1 MKEIRKLGGKEMKYY
16 YVESGETNGNVKLS
30 YGSNCTEKKP
40 MIFSKEDSW
49 FAVAILACGFLYWN
63 LIHFASLSAGAT
75 AFTAVLCTVVFVYFQ
90 SKGIGQN
97 RSSLPW
103 LGLVLILALHLMVYD
118 NYDIKQFVF
127 MLLSASFLYW
137 VCLSTKNALDSKLSI
152 YALGDA
158 VNQGILLPFSNF
170 TCGYFGI
177 KNGLSKNKYG
187 KNVIY
192 IAAGIIVFLPFIV
205 IVITQLSNADLV
217 FEQLVNQ
224 VLEAISFG
232 TLINYGWQ
240 FILGIPV
247 ALYLYGAI
255 YGNVQGRNVED
266 LRKKNLDDFVQ
277 NIRFAPKISIYT
289 ALTIFNCIYL
299 VFFIS
304 QTTYLFSA
312 FGDVLPDTMTYAE
325 YARRGFFELC
335 KVCAINMVIIIATT
349 CCMKRNDKAENQLS
363 EGQESPKLLKIETG
377 ILAVFTILLIVT
389 ALSKMGMYIHYYGLT
404 QLRIYAAWFMAVLL
418 FTFVIIVARQI
429 KIFNASKIVIV
440 GCIAAFLML
449 AYGNVDGNIA
459 KYNIERY
466 ERGTLEKLDYRML
479 FTLSDAATPYLYEH
493 YKNSTDEKEK
503 TLIYSGI
510 TGRYSWGVETEP
522 YEKTFR
528 DFNVQDTQ
536 ADKIRNIL
544 LAEKGREKP
553 ENLSDGENL
562 YSAMRY

>member
-1 MKEIRKLGGKEMKYY
+1 MKYY
-16 YVESGETNGNVKLS
+16 YAESGETNGNVKLS
-30 YGSNCTEKKP
+30 YGSTFKEKKP

-63 LIHFASLSAGAT
+63 LIHFASLSAGVT
-75 AFTAVLCTVVFVYFQ
+75 LFTAIICAVVLIYFIT
-90 SKGIGQN
+90 KGIGQT

-103 LGLVLILALHLMVYD
+103 LGLVLISALHLMIYA
-118 NYDIKQFVF
+118 NYNIKQFVF

-137 VCLSTKNALDSKLSI
+137 VCISTKNALDSKLSI

-187 KNVIY
+187 KNMLY
-192 IAAGIIVFLPFIV
+192 IAAGILVFLPVMV
-205 IVITQLSNADLV
+205 IVISQLSSADFA
-217 FEQLVNQ
+217 FEQLVNR
-224 VLEAISFG
+224 VLETISFD
-232 TLINYGWQ
+232 TLITYGWQ
-240 FILGIPV
+240 FVFGIPV

-255 YGNVQGRNVED
+255 YGNVCDRHVDE
-266 LRKKNLDDFVQ
+266 LKKKNLDDFMQ
-277 NIRFAPKISIYT
+277 HIRFAPKMSIYT

-299 VFFIS
+299 AFFIS

-312 FGDVLPDTMTYAE
+312 FGNVLPDTMTYAE

-335 KVCAINMVIIIATT
+335 KVCTINMMIIIITT
-349 CCMKRNDKAENQLS
+349 CCMKRGEKSEDLS
-363 EGQESPKLLKIETG
+363 SVGQEPPKLLKLQTG

-418 FTFVIIVARQI
+418 FTFVVLVARQI
-429 KIFNASKIVIV
+429 RRFNASKIVIL
-440 GCIAAFLML
+440 GCITAFLIL
-449 AYGNVDGNIA
+449 AYGNVDGTIA
-459 KYNIERY
+459 KYNIDRY

-493 YKNSTDEKEK
+493 YKISTNEKEK

-510 TGRYSWGVETEP
+510 TGKYSWGVETEP

-528 DFNVQDTQ
+528 DFNVQDAK
-536 ADKIRNIL
+536 ADKIRGIL
-544 LAEKGREKP
+544 LAEKGRDKP
-553 ENLSDGENL
+553 EKLSDGKEIGHGEL
-562 YSAMRY
+562 YEEEF